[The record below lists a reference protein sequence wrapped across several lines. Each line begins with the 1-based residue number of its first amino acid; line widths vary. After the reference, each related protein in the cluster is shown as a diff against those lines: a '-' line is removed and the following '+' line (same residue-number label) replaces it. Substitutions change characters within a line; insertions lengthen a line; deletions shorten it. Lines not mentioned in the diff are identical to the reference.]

1 MDEPTMETLA
11 RRLDR
16 VERENRRLKQAGVVA
31 LGVIAAVLL
40 MGQATQGKVAKVIEA
55 EKFVLRD
62 PVGNVAARLEL
73 FADSAHLTF
82 VDKKKRVLSSFRN
95 DGFHIV
101 DPDREILTAMGPG
114 LLTLNSIGVGG
125 LTISSDPDFG
135 LSMVL
140 HDKKT
145 SRATLGLTPEGL
157 PTLTLYDKD
166 GTIRAE
172 LGSISLVTTRTG
184 GVEQRPESSLVL
196 FDKAGKVIW
205 SAP

>member
-1 MDEPTMETLA
+1 MNDPTIETLA

-31 LGVIAAVLL
+31 LAVIAAVVL
-40 MGQATQGKVAKVIEA
+40 MGQATGKVAKVIEA

-140 HDKKT
+140 HDNKT

-166 GTIRAE
+166 GMSRTE
-172 LGSISLVTTRTG
+172 LGSTSLETTRP
-184 GVEQRPESSLVL
+184 GVVEKRPESSLVL
-196 FDKAGKVIW
+196 FDKKGKVIW